1 MFEVHVEYEI
11 DDHWERTDGLIGLI
25 VLAAGRSCGA
35 FAVGV
40 STRTRYMVWT
50 VGTFDEAVGLRKRVS
65 LVAGVKATLREV

>member
-1 MFEVHVEYEI
+1 MFEVHAEYEL
-11 DDHWERTDGLIGLI
+11 DEHWEKTDGLI
-25 VLAAGRSCGA
+25 VLAAGRSSGA

-65 LVAGVKATLREV
+65 LVDGVKATLREV